1 MWIIFL
7 FLFGTTHAHLCCST
21 CACNQRCEAPQ
32 IEATISL
39 QGLSLV
45 CHGDS
50 ECACVVD
57 ELDTCTYGET
67 WQNYTLIEWHDARW
81 NHCIQIEQ
89 LHHPFRAT
97 ALVRWWRNKCMGHTI
112 LDIEV
117 DVVPTSRDLFV
128 DFNVISFYE
137 HDTIYN
143 VYHIQTQSGSDD
155 ERPMAGDSTM
165 FFEATEPA
173 NSTGVHVEIT
183 NCTVQMLAG
192 SDVDAPVLKE
202 YNVFDVGG
210 LQSVGHGQR
219 FEYDAFWD
227 GADSINCGTTDCTNS
242 PFQRLVCSY
251 ALFNGTDQSV
261 LLHNTVNRT
270 YMMANPDETGI
281 LVDHTV

>member
-1 MWIIFL
+1 MWRIFV
-7 FLFGTTHAHLCCST
+7 FLIPMAQAHLCCST
-21 CACNQRCEAPQ
+21 CACNQRCEAPR
-32 IEATISL
+32 IEANISV
-39 QGLSLV
+39 QGLSIR
-45 CHGDS
+45 CHDDS

-67 WQNYTLIEWHDARW
+67 WHNQTFIGWHDARW

-89 LHHPFRAT
+89 THSPFRAS
-97 ALVRWWRNKCMGHTI
+97 ALVRWWRGKCMGHAI
-112 LDIEV
+112 LDIDI
-117 DVVPTSRDLFV
+117 DVIPTSRDLYV
-128 DFNVISFYE
+128 DFNVIVFYE

-143 VYHIQTQSGSDD
+143 VYRIQTQSGSDD
-155 ERPMAGDSTM
+155 ERPIAGNSTM

-192 SDVDAPVLKE
+192 SNVDAPILKE
-202 YNVFDVGG
+202 YNVFDIAG
-210 LQSVGHGQR
+210 LQSVEHGQR
-219 FEYDAFWD
+219 FEYQAFWD
-227 GADSINCGTTDCTNS
+227 GADSIDCGPTDCTNS

-270 YMMANPDETGI
+270 YMMANPEETGI
-281 LVDHTV
+281 LVD